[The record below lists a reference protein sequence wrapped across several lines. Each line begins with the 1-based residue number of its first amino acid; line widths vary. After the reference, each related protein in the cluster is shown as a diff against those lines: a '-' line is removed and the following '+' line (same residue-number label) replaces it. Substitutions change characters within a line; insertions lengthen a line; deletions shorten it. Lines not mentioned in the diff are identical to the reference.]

1 MTSNGSLPLPEFDH
15 LPVGSLATRIRS
27 LDVQQVEQLI
37 EYERNHAQRVQ
48 VLGLLERRRDEL
60 KDGHGPTGGDPNAV
74 KPELAGQPAADS
86 KAGPEPG
93 PPINPPSQ
101 GAPDNPSQPR

>member
-1 MTSNGSLPLPEFDH
+1 MTSSGSLPLPEFDH
-15 LPVGSLATRIRS
+15 LPVGSLAARIRS

-37 EYERNHAQRVQ
+37 GYERNHAERVQ

-60 KDGHGPTGGDPNAV
+60 KVSQGSTGGDANAV
-74 KPELAGQPAADS
+74 QPELAGPLAAES
-86 KAGPEPG
+86 KVGPQPG

-101 GAPDNPSQPR
+101 GAPENPSQPR